1 MNDKELAALKSVSGP
16 SAALKAKADS
26 YMRITAERKAIDA
39 YDAANGTD
47 IGKKLKRIFYGQ
59 PEEAPQPAPEAK
71 APSAVEL
78 AKDVKE
84 FPLSRCQAIFKRDAN
99 TPGESYKDLTSEQ
112 YQSAKRAAKFLGV
125 LPNDGSDASVK
136 YIYSTSRDRAAAR
149 QAKEDAANAE
159 AQRQKDFIPPGITKN
174 EKGEILLTDAAAF
187 DAWKKEKADHSEAIK
202 FLEQAGGAE

>member
-1 MNDKELAALKSVSGP
+1 MNDKELAGLKSVSGP
-16 SAALKAKADS
+16 SAALKAKAGS
-26 YMRITAERKAIDA
+26 YMRNTAERRAIDD

-84 FPLSRCQAIFKRDAN
+84 FPFARCHEIFKRDAN
-99 TPGESYKDLTSEQ
+99 TPGESYKDLTPEQ
-112 YQSAKRAAKFLGV
+112 YKSAKRAAKFLGV

-149 QAKEDAANAE
+149 QAKEDAARTAE
-159 AQRQKDFIPPGITKN
+159 QREKDALPPGIERSPN
-174 EKGEILLTDAAAF
+174 GELGLVDADAF
-187 DAWKKEKADHSEAIK
+187 DKWKASKSEHAEAIA
-202 FLEQAGGAE
+202 FLEEAAK